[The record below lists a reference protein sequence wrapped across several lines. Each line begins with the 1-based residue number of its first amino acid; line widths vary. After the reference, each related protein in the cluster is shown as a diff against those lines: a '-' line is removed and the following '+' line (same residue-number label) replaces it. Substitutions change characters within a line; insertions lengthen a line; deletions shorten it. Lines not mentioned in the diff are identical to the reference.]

1 MDNDLMVTWN
11 GTLDHDRDE
20 VSLTPWVFT
29 ICPGCAGRR
38 RDGTSG
44 SVLTA

>member
-11 GTLDHDRDE
+11 GSLDHDRDE

-29 ICPGCAGRR
+29 ICPGCAVVDAMVRVG
-38 RDGTSG
+38 
-44 SVLTA
+44 LC